1 MRGFSFTCR
10 KKMTLTR
17 WVAFTSCFV
26 FEAAMENGYGSS
38 PSRAITLQA
47 NCIPCQ
53 TMSQNDA
60 EFLSLSSQIE
70 KVWEGLQLRDADGF
84 APHNSGLPADIW
96 LLSYLGLFQAE
107 AARDTGHAGPTC
119 WTCRRRNA
127 SRFVSQN
134 SLPQTRQSKSNL
146 KISKTE
152 VCFL

>member
-70 KVWEGLQLRDADGF
+70 KVFNCAMQTALHLTTPDSLRT
-84 APHNSGLPADIW
+84 SG
-96 LLSYLGLFQAE
+96 YLGLFQAE

-119 WTCRRRNA
+119 WTCRLGGKNA
-127 SRFVSQN
+127 SRFVSGTEFATATN
-134 SLPQTRQSKSNL
+134 STKQKQSK
-146 KISKTE
+146 T
-152 VCFL
+152 

>member
-47 NCIPCQ
+47 NWIPCQ
-53 TMSQNDA
+53 TMSNNVTEWCWVSFA
-60 EFLSLSSQIE
+60 FFPNRES
-70 KVWEGLQLRDADGF
+70 LQLRDADGF

-96 LLSYLGLFQAE
+96 LGLFQAE

-119 WTCRRRNA
+119 WTCRLGGMPA
-127 SRFVSQN
+127 DLSQGQN
-134 SLPQTRQSKSNL
+134 SLPQTRQSKNNL
-146 KISKTE
+146 KQSKNI
-152 VCFL
+152 